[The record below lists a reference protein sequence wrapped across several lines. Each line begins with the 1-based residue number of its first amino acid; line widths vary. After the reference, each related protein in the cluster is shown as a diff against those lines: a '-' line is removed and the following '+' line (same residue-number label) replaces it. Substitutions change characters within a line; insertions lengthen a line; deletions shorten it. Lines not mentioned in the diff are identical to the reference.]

1 MQHGE
6 ERTVRHDEIDFHC
19 RLDGRDGAP
28 WLVLSN
34 SLLTDLS
41 LWDAQVAAFSDR
53 FRILRYDQRGHGGSG
68 LGTRPVT
75 LGLLV
80 DDAQALCRHFAVSDA
95 IVAGV
100 SMGAATALGL
110 AAASPALVRQVIAS
124 DGQAKTAP
132 GGRQAWQERID
143 FAATE
148 GMEAVVQA
156 TLTRWFGPA
165 FLEPGQDDLARALR
179 MMRGT
184 SREGYAACAQ
194 ALQDYDIADRLPEIR
209 QPTLL
214 VAGARDGAMPATM
227 RAMQQTMP
235 HARFIEIPDAGHL
248 PNLERP
254 DAFNAIVSEFLE
266 HSP

>member
-1 MQHGE
+1 MHGSDD
-6 ERTVRHDEIDFHC
+6 RTISHDGVAFRC

-28 WLVLSN
+28 WLVFSN

-41 LWDAQVAAFSDR
+41 LWDAQVEALSGR

-68 LGTRPVT
+68 LGARPVT
-75 LGLLV
+75 LDLLV
-80 DDAQALCRHFAVSDA
+80 DDARALCERFDVRDAV
-95 IVAGV
+95 VAGV

-110 AAASPALVRQVIAS
+110 AATAPALAARIIAS

-143 FAATE
+143 FAREA
-148 GMEAVVQA
+148 GMAAVVEA
-156 TLTRWFGPA
+156 TLPRWFGPG
-165 FLEPGQDDLARALR
+165 FLASGHEDLQRALR

-184 SREGYAACAQ
+184 TLDGYVACAQ
-194 ALQDYDIADRLPEIR
+194 ALQDYDIADRLGAIR

-227 RAMQQTMP
+227 RAMQAAMP
-235 HARFIEIPDAGHL
+235 NARFVEIDEAGHL

-254 DAFNAIVSEFLE
+254 DVFNSVVADFLE
-266 HSP
+266 HR